1 VQGVGFRYT
10 VTRLAARFP
19 VAGTVRN
26 LRSDAVE
33 IDVEGD
39 DDAVNDFI
47 DAVLG
52 NPPSGAS
59 VDRVKR
65 REEQARGISGF
76 SVAR

>member
-1 VQGVGFRYT
+1 MQGVGFRYT
-10 VTRLAARFP
+10 VIRLAARFP

-26 LRSDAVE
+26 LSSGAVE

-47 DAVLG
+47 DAVLR

-59 VDRVKR
+59 VERVER

-76 SVAR
+76 SVAQ